1 MRLLRGQAR
10 STGWIGAILVAC
22 CWMLAPSPN
31 PAAVSTSPMPVPFTS
46 STISV
51 PATWTLEF
59 AVPEMALTPA
69 QASFNPSILPVHLPD
84 SSNLEHTP
92 PKAFWI
98 FWRISN
104 MNFCAPNVH
113 WRQVLQREQR
123 VRSFVAVGQIKP
135 SSNSTELA
143 VVKGVLLPLGQGAQ
157 CTSGFDL
164 GDGQLGSFG
173 GAEDPRPIDGVHQQQ
188 APWLLVSV
196 WSNGCSR
203 LQMHLSKLAFT
214 SSNELTV
221 DVSLPLQVR
230 NWDQM
235 ERIVPNPNSEPIQK
249 NWVPFVHRAQLLVEY
264 SIEPRIVLHVDPATG
279 ACTPQTQLPS
289 SFPSLVEL
297 TKRYGRVSGGAA
309 AVLLTD
315 PNVYLGLAHVKDAK
329 QTPEL
334 LGSNRMVYR
343 HLFYAFEAKPPFKV
357 IAAGQPFVFNT
368 SHGGDKPTVQF
379 SSGMTLDAGGK
390 LLVSFSEL
398 DCGGHLAKFDLR
410 DVLIALALKPANSKV
425 TG

>member
-1 MRLLRGQAR
+1 MLVGGQAR

-31 PAAVSTSPMPVPFTS
+31 PAAAAVSTSPIPVTFTS

-51 PATWTLEF
+51 PAIWTLKF
-59 AVPEMALTPA
+59 TVPEMALTPA
-69 QASFNPSILPVHLPD
+69 RASFNPSILPVHPPD
-84 SSNLEHTP
+84 SSS
-92 PKAFWI
+92 AFWI

-135 SSNSTELA
+135 PSSSTELA
-143 VVKGVLLPLGQGAQ
+143 VKGVLLPLGQGEGAQ

-164 GDGQLGSFG
+164 GNGKLGSFG
-173 GAEDPRPIDGVHQQQ
+173 GVEDPRPIDGVHQQQ

-196 WSNGCSR
+196 WSAGCSR

-235 ERIVPNPNSEPIQK
+235 EHIVPNPNSEPIQK

-279 ACTPQTQLPS
+279 VCTPHTQLPS

-297 TKRYGRVSGGAA
+297 TKHYGRISGGAA
-309 AVLLTD
+309 AVLLSD

-329 QTPEL
+329 RTPEL
-334 LGSNRMVYR
+334 LGSNKMIYR

-368 SHGGDKPTVQF
+368 GHGGDTPTVQF

-390 LLVSFSEL
+390 LLVTFSEL
-398 DCGGHLAKFDLR
+398 DCGGHMAQFDLC
-410 DVLIALALKPANSKV
+410 DVLIALALKPTNSKV